1 MDNLTPVEE
10 VLPQKFGIEPTKA
23 NELIGDLPMIRHERM
38 PLIEQYKEVI
48 MLDINLPETAKRA
61 GELRKAIAKN
71 RTQGII
77 PWHKATKEVF
87 LRGGQF
93 VDAVKNAEIRIN
105 EAMEEK
111 LELIEK
117 HQELLEKQRKAELRE
132 LRMAEIQKYNGA
144 EPIGLVEM
152 DDTQFATYMSGVKY
166 QFEQA
171 EKARI
176 EAEENARIQALHAE
190 RYTRLIR
197 YADFI
202 PDIETANYGTISE
215 EEFTKI
221 GVKAKADKDAYDK
234 EQEQLRIKAEQAQKA
249 KEKAEAEALKAQQD
263 ADRKAR
269 EAQEKAEAEAR
280 KAKAEADAKIKAE
293 QEAKAKAEADAKAL
307 RDAETARLKAI
318 ADAEAKAEADALE
331 LAQKSDND
339 RILAWIDAF
348 QIPSKPDGKYTKKS
362 VATMQL
368 IESKFVAFKEWA
380 KTQAK

>member
-23 NELIGDLPMIRHERM
+23 NELIGDLPMIRQERL
-38 PLIEQYKEVI
+38 PLIEQYNEVVT
-48 MLDINLPETAKRA
+48 LDINLPETAKRA
-61 GELRKAIAKN
+61 GELRKAIVKN

-77 PWHKATKEVF
+77 QWHRATKEVF

-132 LRMAEIQKYNGA
+132 LRMTEIQKYNGA

-176 EAEENARIQALHAE
+176 EAEENARIQALHTE

-249 KEKAEAEALKAQQD
+249 KEKAEA
-263 ADRKAR
+263 
-269 EAQEKAEAEAR
+269 
-280 KAKAEADAKIKAE
+280 
-293 QEAKAKAEADAKAL
+293 DAKAL

-318 ADAEAKAEADALE
+318 AEAEAKAEADALE
-331 LAQKSDND
+331 LAQKSDNE
-339 RILAWIDAF
+339 RILAWIDTF

-362 VATMQL
+362 IATMQM
-368 IESKFVAFKEWA
+368 IEVKFNAFKEWA
-380 KTQAK
+380 KTQSK